1 MGSTHIVV
9 GDYEISV
16 VDDHIGFQRN
26 PADVF
31 VDVSAE
37 EWDPHRGYAL
47 SPEGYWEAQWRGY
60 LVRRIDGTG
69 ENILVDTGAGPG
81 PHEHGPPEGE
91 LLKNLEELGVG
102 VTDID
107 NVVTTHCH
115 WDHIG
120 WNVRREGSGVAA
132 TFRNATYHVA
142 QNDWAFFTDPANQND
157 DFDALVAP
165 LEGTGQMN
173 LVLGNVELM
182 QGVSLLPTN
191 GHTPGHQCVL
201 VQSGGET
208 AVLTGDL
215 FHNVAQIR
223 EQHWCP
229 VFDWCQDLSTA
240 SRRWLLWR
248 AMSEGWTVVS
258 GHLPTGMSMGK
269 VVEEDGNPTWKPV

>member
-1 MGSTHIVV
+1 MGSTQIVV

-16 VDDHIGFQRN
+16 VDDHIGFQRD

-37 EWDPHRGYAL
+37 EWDPHRHYAL
-47 SPEGYWEAQWRGY
+47 APEGYWEAQWRGHMI
-60 LVRRIDGTG
+60 RRTDGTG
-69 ENILVDTGAGPG
+69 KNLLVDTGAGPG
-81 PHEHGPPEGE
+81 PYEHGPRHGD
-91 LLKNLEELGVG
+91 LLDNLGALGVSPS
-102 VTDID
+102 DID

-120 WNVRREGSGVAA
+120 WNVQGQGDAAAA
-132 TFRNATYHVA
+132 TFPNANYHIA
-142 QNDWAFFTDPANQND
+142 KNDWDFYSDPANAND
-157 DFDALVAP
+157 DFNAYVAP
-165 LEGTGQMN
+165 LEGAGQLK
-173 LVLGNVELM
+173 LVSGGFELM
-182 QGVSLLPTN
+182 DGVTLLPTN

-229 VFDWCQDLSTA
+229 VFDWRQDLSTA

-248 AMSEGWTVVS
+248 ALSENWTVVS

-269 VVEEDGNPTWKPV
+269 VVKEDGMPTWVAV

>member
-1 MGSTHIVV
+1 MSSTQIVV

-16 VDDHIGFQRN
+16 VDDHIGYRRN

-31 VDVSAE
+31 VDVSTE
-37 EWDPHRGYAL
+37 EWDPHRDYAL
-47 SPEGYWEAQWRGY
+47 APEGYWEAQWRGH
-60 LVRRIDGTG
+60 LIRRVDGTG

-81 PHEHGPPEGE
+81 PYEHGPPEGD
-91 LLKNLEELGVG
+91 LLKNLETFGVSAAN
-102 VTDID
+102 ID

-120 WNVRREGSGVAA
+120 WNIRSDEDGVRP
-132 TFRNATYHVA
+132 TFPNARYHIA
-142 QNDWAFFTDPANQND
+142 RNDWNFYSNPANRND

-165 LEGTGQMN
+165 LENTGQLN
-173 LVLGNVELM
+173 LVVGNHQM
-182 QGVSLLPTN
+182 MDGVSLLPTN

-201 VQSGGET
+201 VQSGGQT

-229 VFDWCQDLSTA
+229 VFDWRQDLSTA
-240 SRRWLLWR
+240 ARRWLLWR
-248 AMSEGWTVVS
+248 ALSEGWIVVS
-258 GHLPTGMSMGK
+258 GHLPTGMSIGQ
-269 VVEEDGNPTWKPV
+269 VIDEDGKPTWKPI

>member
-1 MGSTHIVV
+1 MASTQIVV

-16 VDDHIGFQRN
+16 IDDHIGFKRN

-31 VDVSAE
+31 VDVSDE
-37 EWDPHRGYAL
+37 EWDPHRHYAL
-47 SPEGYWEAQWRGY
+47 TPDGHWEAQWRGH
-60 LVRRIDGTG
+60 LIRRVDGTG

-81 PHEHGPPEGE
+81 PYEHGPPQGD
-91 LLKNLEELGVG
+91 LLTNLATLGVEPSG
-102 VTDID
+102 VD
-107 NVVTTHCH
+107 NVVTTHSH

-120 WNVRREGSGVAA
+120 WNLQIDGDCPTT
-132 TFRNATYHVA
+132 TFPNATYHVA
-142 QNDWAFFTDPANQND
+142 KNDWQFYIEPANAND
-157 DFDALVAP
+157 EFNAYVAP
-165 LEGTGQMN
+165 LESTDQLK
-173 LVLGNVELM
+173 LVLGGLQLM
-182 QGVSLLPTN
+182 EGVTLLPTN

-201 VQSGGET
+201 VRSGGDT

-229 VFDWCQDLSTA
+229 VFDWRQDLSTA

-248 AMSEGWTVVS
+248 ALSENWTVVS

-269 VVEEDGNPTWKPV
+269 VVQQDGKPTWVPV

>member
-1 MGSTHIVV
+1 MGSTQIVV

-37 EWDPHRGYAL
+37 EWDPHRDYAL
-47 SPEGYWEAQWRGY
+47 APEGYWEAQWRGH
-60 LVRRIDGTG
+60 LVRRVDGSG
-69 ENILVDTGAGPG
+69 ENLLVDTGAGPG
-81 PHEHGPPEGE
+81 PYEHGPPEGD
-91 LLKNLEELGVG
+91 LIKNLESLGVTHAG
-102 VTDID
+102 VD
-107 NVVTTHCH
+107 NVVITHCH

-120 WNVRREGSGVAA
+120 WNMRSDGNGSRT
-132 TFRNATYHVA
+132 TFPNATYHIA
-142 QNDWAFFTDPANQND
+142 RNDWEFYSDPANQND
-157 DFDALVAP
+157 EFDAMVAP
-165 LEGTGQMN
+165 LEKTGQLK
-173 LVLGNVELM
+173 LVLGSLPLM
-182 QGVSLLPTN
+182 DGIYLLPTN

-201 VQSGGET
+201 VQSGDEK

-229 VFDWCQDLSTA
+229 VFDWRQDLSTA

-248 AMSEGWTVVS
+248 AISEGWTVVS
-258 GHLPTGMSMGK
+258 GHLPTGISMGK
-269 VVEEDGNPTWKPV
+269 VVEEDGKPTWKPV

>member
-1 MGSTHIVV
+1 MPSTQIIV

-16 VDDHIGFQRN
+16 IDDHIGFKRN

-31 VDVSAE
+31 VDVGSE
-37 EWDPHRGYAL
+37 EWDPHRHYAL
-47 SPEGYWEAQWRGY
+47 TPDGHWEAQWRGH
-60 LVRRIDGTG
+60 LIRRVDGKG
-69 ENILVDTGAGPG
+69 ENVLVDTGAGPG
-81 PHEHGPPEGE
+81 PYEHGPPQGD
-91 LLKNLEELGVG
+91 LLTNLAALGVEPSD
-102 VTDID
+102 VD
-107 NVVTTHCH
+107 NVVTTHGH

-120 WNVRREGSGVAA
+120 WNLQIDGDSA
-132 TFRNATYHVA
+132 TTTFPNATYHVA
-142 QNDWAFFTDPANQND
+142 QNDWDFYTDPANAND
-157 DFDALVAP
+157 EFNTYVAP
-165 LEGTGQMN
+165 LGSTGQLK
-173 LVLGNVELM
+173 LVLGGLQLM
-182 QGVSLLPTN
+182 EGVSLLPTN

-229 VFDWCQDLSTA
+229 VFDWRQDLSTA

-248 AMSEGWTVVS
+248 ALAENWTVVS

-269 VVEEDGNPTWKPV
+269 VVELDSKPTWVPV

>member
-1 MGSTHIVV
+1 MGSTQIVV

-16 VDDHIGFQRN
+16 VDDHIGLRRN

-31 VDVSAE
+31 VDVRPE
-37 EWDPHRGYAL
+37 EWDPHRHYAL
-47 SPEGYWEAQWRGY
+47 APEGYWEAQWRGH
-60 LVRRIDGTG
+60 LIRRSDGSG
-69 ENILVDTGAGPG
+69 ENVLVDTGAGPG
-81 PHEHGPPEGE
+81 PYEHGPPQGD
-91 LLKNLEELGVG
+91 LLKNLGALGPSAE
-102 VTDID
+102 DID

-115 WDHIG
+115 WDRIG
-120 WNVRREGSGVAA
+120 WNVSGDGSETRT
-132 TFRNATYHVA
+132 TFPNAMYHIA
-142 QNDWAFFTDPANQND
+142 KNDWTYYRDPANSND
-157 DFDALVAP
+157 DFNAYVVP
-165 LEGTGQMN
+165 LEGTRQLK
-173 LVLGNVELM
+173 LVSGAFELTD
-182 QGVSLLPTN
+182 GVTLLPTN

-229 VFDWCQDLSTA
+229 VFDWRQDLSTA

-248 AMSEGWTVVS
+248 AQSEGWTVVS

-269 VVEEDGNPTWKPV
+269 VVDQDGKPTWMAV

>member
-1 MGSTHIVV
+1 MASTQIVV

-16 VDDHIGFQRN
+16 VDDHIGFKRN

-31 VDVSAE
+31 VDVSSA
-37 EWDPHRGYAL
+37 EWDPHRNYAL
-47 SPEGYWEAQWRGY
+47 TPDGHWEAQWRGH
-60 LVRRIDGTG
+60 LIRRADGAG
-69 ENILVDTGAGPG
+69 ENVLVDTGAGPG
-81 PHEHGPPEGE
+81 PYEHGPPQGD
-91 LLKNLEELGVG
+91 LLTNLAALGVEPS
-102 VTDID
+102 DIS
-107 NVVTTHCH
+107 NVVTTHSH

-120 WNVRREGSGVAA
+120 WNLQTDGGSA
-132 TFRNATYHVA
+132 TTTFPNATYHVA
-142 QNDWAFFTDPANQND
+142 KNDWDFYTDPANAND
-157 DFDALVAP
+157 EFNAYVAP
-165 LEGTGQMN
+165 LESTGQLK
-173 LVLGNVELM
+173 LVLGGLQLM
-182 QGVSLLPTN
+182 EGVSLLPTN

-229 VFDWCQDLSTA
+229 VFDWRQDLSTA

-248 AMSEGWTVVS
+248 ALSENWTVVS

-269 VVEEDGNPTWKPV
+269 VVDQDGKPTWVPV

>member
-1 MGSTHIVV
+1 MGSTQVLV

-37 EWDPHRGYAL
+37 EWDPHRDYAL
-47 SPEGYWEAQWRGY
+47 DPEGYWEAQWRGH
-60 LVRRIDGTG
+60 LVRRVDGSG

-81 PHEHGPPEGE
+81 PYDHGPREGG
-91 LLKNLEELGVG
+91 LIKNLEGLGVS
-102 VTDID
+102 VSDVD

-120 WNVRREGSGVAA
+120 WNVSQDGNDTAA
-132 TFRNATYHVA
+132 TFPNATYHVA
-142 QNDWAFFTDPANQND
+142 RNDWEFYSDPANQND
-157 DFDALVAP
+157 EFDSLVAP
-165 LEGTGQMN
+165 LKGTGQLKLVIEN
-173 LVLGNVELM
+173 LPLIDGI
-182 QGVSLLPTN
+182 SLLPTN

-201 VQSGGET
+201 VQSRGET

-229 VFDWCQDLSTA
+229 VFDWRQDLSTA

-258 GHLPTGMSMGK
+258 GHLPTGMSIGK
-269 VVEEDGNPTWKPV
+269 VVEEEGKPTWVPV